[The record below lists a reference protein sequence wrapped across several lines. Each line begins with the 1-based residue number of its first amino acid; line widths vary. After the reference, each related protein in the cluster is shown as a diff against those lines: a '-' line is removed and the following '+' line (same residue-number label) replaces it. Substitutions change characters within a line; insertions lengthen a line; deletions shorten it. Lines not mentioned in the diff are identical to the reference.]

1 MAKTLLQYVRKHFRR
16 IIKAIITIFIGAIF
30 LIVLGAWISYEIQEN
45 SYGRFNAFRPIS
57 ETLRYPMYLT
67 TFFYILGGCF
77 VFFGLTMLVED
88 NADGISA
95 LIGWGVIIWNMCQ
108 EIYQVVRNPYP
119 DSHFL
124 DIVVGILAVKL
135 FLLYVKRFFPK
146 ESP

>member
-1 MAKTLLQYVRKHFRR
+1 MKWESRDS
-16 IIKAIITIFIGAIF
+16 TIP
-30 LIVLGAWISYEIQEN
+30 
-45 SYGRFNAFRPIS
+45 PIS
-57 ETLRYPMYLT
+57 ETLRIHYPSI
-67 TFFYILGGCF
+67 YIHRIF

-135 FLLYVKRFFPK
+135 FWLYVKRFFPK